1 MQLFSARPWMWFKLS
16 NRAEKGQSLASL
28 YHTNRPQRMKRAGTY
43 NNGGPQGNN
52 FGAKKA
58 RSYED
63 EGPSFEDELGL
74 MDEQMEFEVIEG
86 VEFESNSG
94 ESQEGR
100 WSRGKHGYD
109 PAEPLAF
116 HWLDIDTVSGQP
128 LDSNPDGTDVIGSTE
143 GPVPVIRMYGVTA
156 QGQSV
161 MANVHGF
168 TPYFYISF
176 PGSFELTDAVLGQLR
191 ATLDQKV
198 HIPFMRLLLPRS
210 NLTICLFSLSLRACS
225 VAKRPAEKRRIFR
238 SSCWAWS
245 ARSPCRACWGTT
257 STSSRSLSR

>member
-1 MQLFSARPWMWFKLS
+1 MWFKLS

-28 YHTNRPQRMKRAGTY
+28 YHTNRPQKMKRAGTY
-43 NNGGPQGNN
+43 NNGGQQGNN

-100 WSRGKHGYD
+100 WSRGKHGYN

-128 LDSNPDGTDVIGSTE
+128 LESNPDGTDVIGSTE

-198 HIPFMRLLLPRS
+198 LVCFHSHVCCIIQVNICFIFFVTSRPQCREKARGEEKNLQKFVLGVERTQPMQSLLGYHFDELKVFVKVKPS
-210 NLTICLFSLSLRACS
+210 CLR
-225 VAKRPAEKRRIFR
+225 V
-238 SSCWAWS
+238 
-245 ARSPCRACWGTT
+245 
-257 STSSRSLSR
+257 